1 MASTISVWRQRIGYG
16 AADLSCNLIWQM
28 ITLYL
33 LFYYTDV
40 AGLAAAHVSLL
51 FLLTRFVDG
60 ITDILMGVVI
70 DKTNTRWGKSRPYFL
85 IGAVP
90 FGLLAVLTFLV
101 PDVGEAGKLVY
112 AYITYI
118 GLSAA
123 YTMVNIPMA
132 SILPSLTSNANE
144 RTTLATVRI
153 VFALIGATAVSALTL
168 PMVDALGGG
177 SQAQGFFWTML
188 IFAVI
193 GMLLFFFTFK
203 NVEEKVKIRRQKVTL
218 KTSFSGLKGNK
229 PWYIFMLNIVFMWG
243 SYFLQQATL
252 IYFFTY
258 NIGRADLASVIATI
272 SAFVPVFGTLMT
284 PLFARMMYK
293 RTLFMVASA
302 INLAGIIVMLI
313 ANVNVPGLIIGAV
326 IAASGYGLRQAIY
339 FSMQA
344 DPVDYGEWKTGI
356 NASGLMMA
364 LNGFMGKLT
373 FAFAGALSGML
384 LTWGRYV
391 PNQTQPDSALLA
403 IQLGYLIIPAILV
416 VFSMITMCFYN
427 LDKIYPQIRAELDA
441 RSQKGETDDHQTAL

>member
-1 MASTISVWRQRIGYG
+1 MRS
-16 AADLSCNLIWQM
+16 
-28 ITLYL
+28 
-33 LFYYTDV
+33 
-40 AGLAAAHVSLL
+40 AAAL
-51 FLLTRFVDG
+51 
-60 ITDILMGVVI
+60 
-70 DKTNTRWGKSRPYFL
+70 K
-85 IGAVP
+85 
-90 FGLLAVLTFLV
+90 
-101 PDVGEAGKLVY
+101 
-112 AYITYI
+112 
-118 GLSAA
+118 
-123 YTMVNIPMA
+123 
-132 SILPSLTSNANE
+132 
-144 RTTLATVRI
+144 
-153 VFALIGATAVSALTL
+153 
-168 PMVDALGGG
+168 
-177 SQAQGFFWTML
+177 AQGFFWTML

-391 PNQTQPDSALLA
+391 PNQTQPDSALFA